1 MMINVTPLGYYNQPE
16 GDTALEY
23 TFEALIFTGSSF
35 ATDSLDVR
43 SSFVLRETEELPF
56 DDVSFDLVLISD
68 VALV

>member
-16 GDTALEY
+16 GDTSLEY
-23 TFEALIFTGSSF
+23 TFEVLTFTGSSF

-56 DDVSFDLVLISD
+56 DDGSFFLMMQLTV
-68 VALV
+68 